1 MNLINTVVAL
11 LLLLMLSGNLC
22 AGPASARLSAL
33 ASELISGYESKAGNA
48 KSTVAV
54 FPFNSEVKLE
64 KQRIGFAVSELMA
77 HRFVASGNFTVVERG
92 EIARL
97 LAEQRLQA
105 SGAVDSATAVKLGKL
120 AGAGTLLLGN
130 VLKVDGKYQVN
141 ARLVNAETAEVVAS
155 GYAELEVLAFE
166 DDARVYLNLVP
177 ETQALGLYFLT
188 NLRSN
193 ANDLPEQTYNTPFGT
208 ETISPKSFT
217 LNMLGGGIRYSPSAK
232 TLVDVAYMGN
242 GSGAKNDNGLYGHL
256 KVSSVRALLGYKVRS
271 SGRLRYFVGG
281 GGTSYSLD
289 WTAKTTYY
297 TPTVF
302 FRLEF
307 LPQSRIGLSVSAFY
321 DFIAKTATQN
331 IDWAT
336 PPVVARGAK
345 LNKFSIEPTLSVYF

>member
-1 MNLINTVVAL
+1 MTASNTIAAFIL
-11 LLLLMLSGNLC
+11 LLGLGVNLY
-22 AGPASARLSAL
+22 AGAASSRLSAL
-33 ASELISGYESKAGNA
+33 SAELISGYGA
-48 KSTVAV
+48 KTGRAKTTVAV
-54 FPFNSEVKLE
+54 FPFNSETKLE

-92 EIARL
+92 EIAKL

-120 AGAGTLLLGN
+120 VGAGTLLLGN
-130 VLKVDGKYQVN
+130 VLKVDGKYQVS

-155 GYAELEVLAFE
+155 GYTELEALAFE

-177 ETQALGLYFLT
+177 EMQALGLYFLT

-193 ANDLPEQTYNTPFGT
+193 ANDLPVQTYNTGYGP
-208 ETISPKSFT
+208 ETIIPKSFS
-217 LNMLGGGIRYSPSAK
+217 LNMLGGGMRYAPSAR
-232 TLVDVAYMGN
+232 TLVDVSYMGN
-242 GSGAKNDNGLYGHL
+242 GSGAKHDNGVYGHL
-256 KVSSVRALLGYKVRS
+256 QVTSVRALLGYKLRNT
-271 SGRLRYFVGG
+271 GRLRYFAGV

-307 LPQSRIGLSVSAFY
+307 LPQARIGLSVAALY
-321 DFIAKTATQN
+321 DFAAKTATQN
-331 IDWAT
+331 ISWAT
-336 PPVVARGAK
+336 PPAVAQGAK
-345 LNKFSIEPTLSVYF
+345 LNKLSIEPTLSVYF